1 MRQTASGEKSKIRQL
16 LEFLDREGEMDANL
30 LQERTGFP
38 KPLIAATMC
47 CARDRGM
54 VKIRQR
60 DQDGNGVRHSEQR
73 RTRRGQIYTFVSYTS
88 VTKEDATNMDTDP
101 WPQDLRHTLE
111 SVFMPGVRQIVA
123 KLDGAIQ
130 DRRIHQPK

>member
-16 LEFLDREGEMDANL
+16 LEYLDREGEMDANL

-60 DQDGNGVRHSEQR
+60 GQEGDVRHSEQR

-88 VTKEDATNMDTDP
+88 VTKEESIKADNDP
-101 WPQDLRHTLE
+101 WPQDLRQTLE

-130 DRRIHQPK
+130 DRRIHQPD